1 MLFYSTKSV
10 DVLTTY
16 KNTKKDKQKYAETI
30 AIFRQCWEY
39 FFIKIKML
47 HLVWHKKH
55 VLQAICCR
63 QKKKF
68 INVLRKLDTV

>member
-1 MLFYSTKSV
+1 MLSYSTKSI
-10 DVLTTY
+10 DVLTTTY
-16 KNTKKDKQKYAETI
+16 KKNVNKNIFAI
-30 AIFRQCWEY
+30 AILRQCWEY

-47 HLVWHKKH
+47 HFVWHKKH